1 MTIQDEE
8 VTLPLVKTQVEGH
21 NEQGFNQRVVE
32 TQAENHNVQVGVPLV
47 QEHNQRDRAE
57 WKNTAR
63 FVGNNQ
69 RDRAEWGTAR
79 FVGPLTYST
88 CTILSIGGIF
98 LILFPI
104 GIFAFLCPCDKKNVY
119 RVDGKYYDEHD
130 NYLGDGNKVVGFRR
144 LSFRPTGGH
153 H

>member
-1 MTIQDEE
+1 MTNKGETEEEKKDEE
-8 VTLPLVKTQVEGH
+8 VKLTVETKGD
-21 NEQGFNQRVVE
+21 ECLSSLSVE
-32 TQAENHNVQVGVPLV
+32 TQFEDHNDVQG
-47 QEHNQRDRAE
+47 ENQRDP
-57 WKNTAR
+57 
-63 FVGNNQ
+63 G
-69 RDRAEWGTAR
+69 AEWGTAR

>member
-8 VTLPLVKTQVEGH
+8 VTLPVATTVETQVEGH
-21 NEQGFNQRVVE
+21 NVQGYNQRVVE

-47 QEHNQRDRAE
+47 QEHNQRDRA
-57 WKNTAR
+57 
-63 FVGNNQ
+63 Q
-69 RDRAEWGTAR
+69 WGTAM
-79 FVGPLTYST
+79 FVGPLTYSA

-130 NYLGDGNKVVGFRR
+130 NYLGDGNKVEGFRR
-144 LSFRPTGGH
+144 RSFRPTGRH